1 MLRILVVVA
10 GALGLLSGCSGG
22 LKTARLVNEPLA
34 RGARVAVLPFENLSG
49 QEGAS
54 AKLAEYFVLSL
65 QGRKTLDILQDG
77 QVYEQLRRFRIR
89 SATLMTNAQI
99 DSLCAAMSV
108 AYVVVGSVLEY
119 KETDNPYL
127 GKIPQVSMNV
137 RLIECAGYKTV
148 WTGVVNARG
157 DQSEW
162 VFGLG
167 AVRSL
172 DELARSAADRAA
184 SDLSA
189 MFAR

>member
-1 MLRILVVVA
+1 MLRKLVFVF
-10 GALGLLSGCSGG
+10 GTLGLLCGCSPG
-22 LKTARLVNEPLA
+22 LSTARLTDQPLA

-54 AKLAEYFVLSL
+54 AKLGEYFVLSL
-65 QGRKTLDILQDG
+65 QSRKTLDILQDG
-77 QVYEQLRRFRIR
+77 QVYEHLRRFRIR

-108 AYVVVGSVLEY
+108 AYVVIGTVLEY

-127 GKIPQVSMNV
+127 GKVPQVSMNV
-137 RLIECAGYKTV
+137 RLVECAGYKTV

-167 AVRSL
+167 AIRSL
-172 DELARSAADRAA
+172 EELARLAAERAA

-189 MFAR
+189 MFTR

>member
-1 MLRILVVVA
+1 MLREFLLVCS
-10 GALGLLSGCSGG
+10 ALGLLCGCSPG
-22 LKTARLVNEPLA
+22 LTTARLTDQPLN
-34 RGARVAVLPFENLSG
+34 RGARIAVLPFENLSG

-54 AKLAEYFVLSL
+54 AKLAEYFTLSL
-65 QGRKTLDILQDG
+65 QGQETVDLLQDG
-77 QVYEQLRRFRIR
+77 QVYEHLRRFRIR

-99 DSLCAAMSV
+99 DSLSAAMTIG
-108 AYVVVGSVLEY
+108 YVVIGTVLEY

-127 GKIPQVSMNV
+127 GKVPQVSMNV
-137 RLIECAGYKTV
+137 RLIECASHKTI

-172 DELARSAADRAA
+172 EELARSAAHRAA
-184 SDLSA
+184 TDLSA
-189 MFAR
+189 MFGR